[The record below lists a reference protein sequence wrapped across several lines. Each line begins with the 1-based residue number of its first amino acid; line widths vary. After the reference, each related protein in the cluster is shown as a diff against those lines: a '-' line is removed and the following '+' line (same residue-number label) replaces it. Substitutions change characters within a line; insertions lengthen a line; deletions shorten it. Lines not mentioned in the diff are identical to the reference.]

1 MAHATLEKTLNI
13 MQRPRIEK
21 VVVNCSVGESGA
33 KLEKAKKI
41 I

>member
-1 MAHATLEKTLNI
+1 

-41 I
+41 IEYIEAYPCL